1 MLELAAAAECRAA
14 QHLPASCL
22 NRMAQHQMGGGE
34 GGGPGHEGSSPGGHG
49 GGDPYGGAMNSLM
62 PSMPG
67 HDGAMMPGG
76 GNMMIQQQQQQ
87 AMVMAQGAAM
97 AQQVHSHTAI
107 RRKSFG
113 ARNSARNSAQ
123 FSDGHPPPYRCRQ
136 GARAAVQAAPR
147 RAAAAVGAAH
157 V

>member
-1 MLELAAAAECRAA
+1 MDAA

-97 AQQVHSHTAI
+97 AQQVHSHTAAQF
-107 RRKSFG
+107 RRTFCG
-113 ARNSARNSAQ
+113 ARNSARNSAH
-123 FSDGHPPPYRCRQ
+123 FSHL
-136 GARAAVQAAPR
+136 AAPSPR
-147 RAAAAVGAAH
+147 RRWSRSR
-157 V
+157 

>member
-1 MLELAAAAECRAA
+1 MDAA

-76 GNMMIQQQQQQ
+76 GNMMMQQQQQQ

-97 AQQVHSHTAI
+97 AQQVHSRTTAHSGANSGENSSAREI
-107 RRKSFG
+107 RR
-113 ARNSARNSAQ
+113 ALL
-123 FSDGHPPPYRCRQ
+123 
-136 GARAAVQAAPR
+136 
-147 RAAAAVGAAH
+147 
-157 V
+157 

>member
-1 MLELAAAAECRAA
+1 MDAA

-76 GNMMIQQQQQQ
+76 GPPCLQLT
-87 AMVMAQGAAM
+87 ATLRVTAALT
-97 AQQVHSHTAI
+97 SYL
-107 RRKSFG
+107 
-113 ARNSARNSAQ
+113 
-123 FSDGHPPPYRCRQ
+123 PLL
-136 GARAAVQAAPR
+136 QAAT
-147 RAAAAVGAAH
+147 
-157 V
+157 